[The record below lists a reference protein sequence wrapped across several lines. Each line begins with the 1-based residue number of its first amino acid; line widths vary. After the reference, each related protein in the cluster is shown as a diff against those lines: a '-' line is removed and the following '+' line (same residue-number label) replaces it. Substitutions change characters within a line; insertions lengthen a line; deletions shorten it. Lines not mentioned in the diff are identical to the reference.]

1 MALAA
6 ASKRNWA
13 IAFALSCYLIA
24 EFLWRTFTPAHEY
37 PMRPEQA
44 LSIGLDLLALLCLIG
59 LRTRVPKALFWIAI
73 VAGLALFAIPSRATP
88 AGGSDT

>member
-1 MALAA
+1 
-6 ASKRNWA
+6 
-13 IAFALSCYLIA
+13 
-24 EFLWRTFTPAHEY
+24 
-37 PMRPEQA
+37 MRPEQA